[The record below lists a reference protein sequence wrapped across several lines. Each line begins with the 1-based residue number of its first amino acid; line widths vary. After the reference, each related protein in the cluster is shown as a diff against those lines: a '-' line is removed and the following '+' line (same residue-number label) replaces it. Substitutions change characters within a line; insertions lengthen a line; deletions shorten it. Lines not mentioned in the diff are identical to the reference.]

1 MHLTLNINNL
11 HFRKNAN
18 VITLKSRYNSMYIPS
33 DFFKANFCWMDAF
46 PLTRPFQLG
55 HHCEFHVLHKD
66 VEPLNTSDALLDPPD
81 ADHSYNAK
89 VGVKL
94 LVYLIKIYQVVS
106 SPCQNQ
112 NSASIKAM

>member
-1 MHLTLNINNL
+1 MRLTLKIDNL

-81 ADHSYNAK
+81 ADHSYNAM
-89 VGVKL
+89 VGIKL
-94 LVYLIKIYQVVS
+94 LVHLVKIKIVHLL
-106 SPCQNQ
+106 SPCEPL
-112 NSASIKAM
+112 